1 VKAILALTVVEPE
14 FWKRL
19 ALAVAKSAVLDNFE
33 VEMVFEPVTPGAETP
48 VPVSCNTLVA
58 FAVRV

>member
-1 VKAILALTVVEPE
+1 MLALTVVEPE
-14 FWKRL
+14 FWKR
-19 ALAVAKSAVLDNFE
+19 LAVAKSAVLDNFE

-48 VPVSCNTLVA
+48 VPVSYNTLVA